1 MTRYLVYQSY
11 LKPSAVRG
19 ELPDVIKEYV
29 ANDSNIGWHY
39 TFTKNIENAYIFDDF
54 EIDLA
59 KEIADLWNI
68 KLKQLEV

>member
-1 MTRYLVYQSY
+1 MARYLVYQSY

-54 EIDLA
+54 ELELVN
-59 KEIADLWNI
+59 EIAELLSMKI
-68 KLKQLEV
+68 KTLEV

>member
-1 MTRYLVYQSY
+1 MT
-11 LKPSAVRG
+11 PSKLRG

-59 KEIADLWNI
+59 KEIADLWNM

>member
-1 MTRYLVYQSY
+1 MVRYLVYQSY
-11 LKPSAVRG
+11 MTPSKLRG

-59 KEIADLWNI
+59 KEIADLWNM

>member
-1 MTRYLVYQSY
+1 MVRYLVYQSY
-11 LKPSAVRG
+11 MTPSKLRG

-39 TFTKNIENAYIFDDF
+39 TFTNNIKNAYFFDDF

-59 KEIADLWNI
+59 KEIAELWNM